1 MKQILCKH
9 SFKRTIIKRNMNNF
23 FSFESTAAEF
33 IGMLKDYLKQNLP
46 GVEAHLLLAPETR
59 IDDLKTG
66 KLRPDAVQSAVLL
79 LLYPFQNK
87 LHSVV
92 ILRNEYD
99 GVHSGQISLP
109 GGKAEEADLDY
120 IHTALRESQEEI
132 GIKPSEVEIIGLL
145 SKFYVRPS
153 NYIVYPFVGYM
164 PERPDFKPDP
174 TEVQR
179 IIEIDIFNELS
190 FDKIV
195 TKTLTFRH
203 NLQVSAPGFEVSG
216 EFLWGATAMIFSE
229 LIYVLHKVTDDLN
242 KQEQI

>member
-1 MKQILCKH
+1 
-9 SFKRTIIKRNMNNF
+9 MNDLF
-23 FSFESTAAEF
+23 AFESTATEF
-33 IGMLKDYLKQNLP
+33 IGLLKDYLKKRLP
-46 GVEAHLLLAPETR
+46 GVNAHLLLAPEAR
-59 IDDLKTG
+59 IDDLKKG
-66 KLRPDAVQSAVLL
+66 IIRPDAVNSAVLL

-87 LHSVV
+87 LYTAV

-109 GGKAEEADLDY
+109 GGKAEEADPDY

-132 GIKPSEVEIIGLL
+132 GINPSEVEMIGPL

-164 PERPDFKPDP
+164 PEKPVFQPDP

-195 TKTLTFRH
+195 NKTLTFRH

-229 LIYVLHKVTDDLN
+229 LIYVLHEVTADLN
-242 KQEQI
+242 KQTPT

>member
-1 MKQILCKH
+1 
-9 SFKRTIIKRNMNNF
+9 MNNLF
-23 FSFESTAAEF
+23 AFASSAADF
-33 IGMLKDYLKQNLP
+33 IGMLKDYLKKNLP
-46 GVEAHLLLAPETR
+46 GVKAHLLLAPEVR

-66 KLRPDAVQSAVLL
+66 IIRPDAVNSAVLL

-87 LHSVV
+87 LYTVV

-99 GVHSGQISLP
+99 GVHSGQISFP
-109 GGKAEEADLDY
+109 GGKAEETDPDY
-120 IHTALRESQEEI
+120 IYTALRESQEEI
-132 GIKPSEVEIIGLL
+132 GINPSEVEIIGPL

-195 TKTLTFRH
+195 NKTLTFKH

-229 LIYVLHKVTDDLN
+229 LIHVLHKVNNDLN
-242 KQEQI
+242 KQKPI